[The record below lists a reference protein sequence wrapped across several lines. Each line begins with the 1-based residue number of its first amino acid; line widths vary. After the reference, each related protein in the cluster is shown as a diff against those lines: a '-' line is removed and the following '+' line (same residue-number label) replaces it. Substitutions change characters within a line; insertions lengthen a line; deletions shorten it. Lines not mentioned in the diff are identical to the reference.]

1 LVNDIHA
8 HQNSVDTLNDAGRQI
23 IEAEKGSENA
33 SKTQQKLNDLNRKWD
48 DLQNKALD
56 RQKELEDALRDAQAF
71 AAEIQDLLHWLNDV
85 DGALSTSKPVGGL
98 PETAAEQLARFMVRM
113 HSIHSWKN
121 SFLSPMKF

>member
-1 LVNDIHA
+1 MVNDIQA

-23 IEAEKGSENA
+23 IESEKGSDNA

-48 DLQNKALD
+48 DLQRKASD

-85 DGALSTSKPVGGL
+85 DGALSTTKPVGGL
-98 PETAAEQLARFMVRM
+98 PETAAEQLARFMVCKINM
-113 HSIHSWKN
+113 
-121 SFLSPMKF
+121 L